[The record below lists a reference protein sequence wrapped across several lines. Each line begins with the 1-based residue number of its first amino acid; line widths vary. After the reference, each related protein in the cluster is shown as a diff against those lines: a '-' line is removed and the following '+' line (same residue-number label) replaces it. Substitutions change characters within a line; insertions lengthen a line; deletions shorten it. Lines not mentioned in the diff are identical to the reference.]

1 VTRVARFAQVMLDGV
16 TYVAARHEPVVEL
29 VELAAAD
36 EPSARVAEEALR
48 ATLAR
53 LGGVEARL
61 RAGFAAVRVLD
72 HEPDQAS
79 GAPECA
85 PQSAPKCAPK
95 SAWIGPAH
103 LFAFEARVAGAFEV
117 TYAGEDGSDWP
128 PPTFGGDEG

>member
-1 VTRVARFAQVMLDGV
+1 MTRVARFAQVMLDGV

-29 VELAAAD
+29 VPLGDAD

-72 HEPDQAS
+72 LEPDWVA
-79 GAPECA
+79 GAP
-85 PQSAPKCAPK
+85 Q

-128 PPTFGGDEG
+128 PPTSGVDAG